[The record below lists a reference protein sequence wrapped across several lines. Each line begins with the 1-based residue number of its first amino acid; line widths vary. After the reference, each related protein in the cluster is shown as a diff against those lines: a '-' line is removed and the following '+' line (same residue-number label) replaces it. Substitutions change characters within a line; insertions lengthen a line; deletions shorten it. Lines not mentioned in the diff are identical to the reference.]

1 MDGEGLGGCIVAI
14 IGIALVIAAI
24 IAIVSIIGTIA
35 MVFGASGALF
45 GSGVSIGNYYR
56 SFSEN
61 VSLEK
66 PSI

>member
-1 MDGEGLGGCIVAI
+1 MDGEGLGGLIVAI

-24 IAIVSIIGTIA
+24 IAIISVITTIA
-35 MVFGASGALF
+35 MVCGASGALF

-66 PSI
+66 PTI

>member
-1 MDGEGLGGCIVAI
+1 MDGEGIGALIGAI
-14 IGIALVIAAI
+14 IVIALIIAAI
-24 IAIVSIIGTIA
+24 IAIVSILSIIA

-45 GSGVSIGNYYR
+45 GSGVSVGNYYR

-66 PSI
+66 PLV